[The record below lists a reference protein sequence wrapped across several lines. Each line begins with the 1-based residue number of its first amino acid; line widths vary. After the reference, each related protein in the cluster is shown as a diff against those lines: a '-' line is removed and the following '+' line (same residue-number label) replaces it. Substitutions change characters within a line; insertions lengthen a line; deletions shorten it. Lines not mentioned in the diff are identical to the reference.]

1 MDGHHGN
8 TGKVE
13 APFQTEN
20 ERKGIGPT
28 STEMGKHTENS
39 KDERAENR
47 KEASG
52 ASKGKEAQGYHKLG
66 RFAQRSQSRFSE
78 RESGQYFGLQSPL
91 RPYILTTPR
100 NLLSLVEGRVARDAV
115 DFRAST
121 SADEGEIRHQQTFRS
136 IDFLRG
142 DTKVQLRSAL
152 QARSASSL

>member
-1 MDGHHGN
+1 MDGSFQWKEGKRTCRCMDGHPGN

-66 RFAQRSQSRFSE
+66 RFAHL
-78 RESGQYFGLQSPL
+78 GL
-91 RPYILTTPR
+91 
-100 NLLSLVEGRVARDAV
+100 E
-115 DFRAST
+115 
-121 SADEGEIRHQQTFRS
+121 
-136 IDFLRG
+136 
-142 DTKVQLRSAL
+142 
-152 QARSASSL
+152 